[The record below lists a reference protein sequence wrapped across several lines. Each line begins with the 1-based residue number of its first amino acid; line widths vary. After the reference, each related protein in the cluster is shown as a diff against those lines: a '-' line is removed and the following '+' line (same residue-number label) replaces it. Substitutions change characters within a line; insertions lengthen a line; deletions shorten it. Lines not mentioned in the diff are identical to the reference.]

1 MLILKIKRLINTD
14 FRIIPYLYTIQTA
27 SVFILVIGNLIKD
40 FCHENVD
47 SYYVISNN
55 FFMFSNDIV

>member
-14 FRIIPYLYTIQTA
+14 FRSIPYLYTIQTA
-27 SVFILVIGNLIKD
+27 SVFILVNGNLIKI

-47 SYYVISNN
+47 SYYVNSNN